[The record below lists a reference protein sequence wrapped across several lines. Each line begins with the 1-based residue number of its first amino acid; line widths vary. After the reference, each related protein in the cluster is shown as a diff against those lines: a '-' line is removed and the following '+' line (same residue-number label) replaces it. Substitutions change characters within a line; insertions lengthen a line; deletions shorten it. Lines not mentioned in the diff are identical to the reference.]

1 MKIAI
6 YQADSLPYDK
16 ARLNYFLA
24 QARKEKVK
32 LFILPEYTLNRFF
45 KELEKMPLSFIKN
58 QTSHQIKLLKR
69 LSNDITLLAPLVVIK
84 GNKKYKVIGKFF
96 KGSVRY
102 YYSQLFMPYSHW
114 NENKFFEK
122 KENKPLVFS
131 IGKYRIGAMF
141 GFEAHFDRFWEYFRD
156 KNVDFVAVIGTGTFN
171 SHQRWFEMLKIRA
184 FLNNMYVCRVNRVGS
199 FKDWEFYGKSFVIDP
214 EGEKILM
221 LGSQEELGIFKIDKE
236 VVKEAKKEWKFRKLS
251 KEINF

>member
-69 LSNDITLLAPLVVIK
+69 LSNDITLLAPLVLVK

-102 YYSQLFMPYSHW
+102 YYSQ
-114 NENKFFEK
+114 
-122 KENKPLVFS
+122 
-131 IGKYRIGAMF
+131 
-141 GFEAHFDRFWEYFRD
+141 
-156 KNVDFVAVIGTGTFN
+156 
-171 SHQRWFEMLKIRA
+171 
-184 FLNNMYVCRVNRVGS
+184 
-199 FKDWEFYGKSFVIDP
+199 
-214 EGEKILM
+214 
-221 LGSQEELGIFKIDKE
+221 
-236 VVKEAKKEWKFRKLS
+236 
-251 KEINF
+251 